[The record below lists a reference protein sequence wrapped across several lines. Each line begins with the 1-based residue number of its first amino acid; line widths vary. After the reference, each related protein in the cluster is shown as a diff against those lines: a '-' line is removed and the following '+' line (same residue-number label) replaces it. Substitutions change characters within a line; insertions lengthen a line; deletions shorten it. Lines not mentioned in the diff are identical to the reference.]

1 MADNRKLHR
10 VLAPYVTLKLR
21 DANGAWVLQGFYKDA
36 VLDYDLEEET
46 LKRHI
51 DEGMVAEVG
60 EPTPAIDPDKVRDGE
75 MVVGSPGGPVL
86 TDMAQHPVTDSPAL
100 SDRPKP
106 APPKK

>member
-1 MADNRKLHR
+1 
-10 VLAPYVTLKLR
+10 
-21 DANGAWVLQGFYKDA
+21 
-36 VLDYDLEEET
+36 
-46 LKRHI
+46 
-51 DEGMVAEVG
+51 VG
-60 EPTPAIDPDKVRDGE
+60 EPAPAIDPDKVRDGE